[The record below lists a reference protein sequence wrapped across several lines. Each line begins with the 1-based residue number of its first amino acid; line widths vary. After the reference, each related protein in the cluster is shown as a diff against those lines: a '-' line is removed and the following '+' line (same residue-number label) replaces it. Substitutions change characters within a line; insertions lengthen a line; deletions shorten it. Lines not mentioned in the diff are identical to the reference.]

1 MDVFVKDFQI
11 VKQAKLT
18 FNPGFNVIVGPS
30 NNGKSSILKAIK
42 AAIYTEAGVSTIRS
56 GADSYVVGI
65 SHNNHNVVYQKKAGS
80 TKYLVDGAQFSKF
93 GLTTPEE
100 VSNALNIKELNLN
113 GNKIQLNFWN
123 QMDKP
128 FLLDKSAGDLFKF
141 ILDSGENDKLSAVTK
156 AMVADR
162 QQINRDADTIQ
173 GSINSTD
180 SIIKEQEKSIE
191 NLKPLYD
198 MSLKIIEL
206 KSKKQE
212 LDKLNNIYTN
222 LNQIKIDLK
231 DLDISYITDSK
242 QFNII
247 SILEKDLEKIKLSHK
262 LGDLYDQQLATST
275 TLELMTKSIFDIKEY
290 LELLSNLS
298 LFADRLPSLLNLSDR
313 YKIILNELENVSKIN
328 LVTPDVEIITEL
340 TNTLIKIKSISQKVS
355 TIDASSEEQ
364 VNSEKSILDALDR
377 IKEVEDCIEVCPCC
391 GQSLK
396 GGNHVLR
403 ISN

>member
-56 GADSYVVGI
+56 GADSYIVGI

-212 LDKLNNIYTN
+212 LDKLNNIYIN
-222 LNQIKIDLK
+222 LSQIKIELK
-231 DLDISYITDSK
+231 DLDISYIIDSK

-275 TLELMTKSIFDIKEY
+275 TLELMTKSICNIKEY
-290 LELLSNLS
+290 LKLLSSLN

-340 TNTLIKIKSISQKVS
+340 TNILIDIKNISQKVN
-355 TIDASSEEQ
+355 TIDVSLEEQ
-364 VNSEKSILDALDR
+364 ANSEKSILDALDR